1 MKVVSRSI
9 ADLTFDPQNA
19 RRHGKKNKD
28 AVLSSLK
35 KFGQQK
41 PIVILS
47 DGTVIA
53 GNATT
58 EAATTLGWDKID
70 AVVFDGTK
78 DEAIAFAI
86 ADNRTAELAT
96 WDWDILTDQLNLIKN
111 ADGLDLLDVGFTID
125 EAGAIIGGADL
136 TAVPDDELKKQQQPP
151 VFDAKPEKIVIELYE
166 HDKRQQVVD
175 ALQEALK
182 GLPVSVS

>member
-1 MKVVSRSI
+1 MKILSKKIV
-9 ADLTFDPQNA
+9 DLTFDPQNA

-41 PIVILS
+41 PVVILA

-58 EAATTLGWDKID
+58 EAASTLGWQEINV
-70 AVVFDGTK
+70 VVFDGTK
-78 DEAIAFAI
+78 DEAVAFAI

-96 WDWDILTDQLNLIKN
+96 WDWDILADQLSLIKN
-111 ADGLDLLDVGFTID
+111 AEGLDLLDVGFTID

-136 TAVPDDELKKQQQPP
+136 TSVPDDELKKQQQPP

-166 HDKRQQVVD
+166 NDKRQQVVD
-175 ALQEALK
+175 ALKEALE